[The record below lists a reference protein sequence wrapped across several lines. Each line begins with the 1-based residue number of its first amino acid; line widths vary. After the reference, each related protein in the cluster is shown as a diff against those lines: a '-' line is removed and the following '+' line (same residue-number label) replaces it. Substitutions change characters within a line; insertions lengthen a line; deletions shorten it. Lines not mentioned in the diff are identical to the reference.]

1 MPSDVHASNCFHP
14 HKSIRVEQAP
24 GEFATSKSFSAV
36 EWETPQL
43 QPTNLSWLFK
53 VWLLASAH
61 APPETKKSMW
71 QPLLFPQ
78 EDHWWITQSLCQDAV
93 EFVSIW
99 QLRFQ
104 VVPLSLF
111 FMKQNKKWHVLWNV
125 GSMPMF
131 DVSWHQLGINDFFHN
146 GMVSVAL
153 LVLLLGMDIGHSA
166 GGLEQSCLLEVRK
179 VGQPR
184 RFTLAAH
191 TVAQSFLSK
200 SRAEWLAI
208 ATCLRFGLELLSRY
222 NCHVPRS
229 SCSWTSVGS

>member
-1 MPSDVHASNCFHP
+1 MCMLPTV
-14 HKSIRVEQAP
+14 SI
-24 GEFATSKSFSAV
+24 
-36 EWETPQL
+36 
-43 QPTNLSWLFK
+43 PTNRSGWNK
-53 VWLLASAH
+53 PQANLLLPKAS
-61 APPETKKSMW
+61 
-71 QPLLFPQ
+71 PLLNEKLHNCSQQPSPGCSKCDCLPQ
-78 EDHWWITQSLCQDAV
+78 HMHHQKQKNPCGNHCCSLRKIIDESNNLCIKTQWK
-93 EFVSIW
+93 FVSIW

-125 GSMPMF
+125 GSMSMF